1 MFEAATILSV
11 NPADDS
17 VDPLPPAR
25 TWRDR
30 VARAAAAD
38 TGRPRDHSTVERA
51 RRLTDRGVL
60 GARIGFL
67 IIALLGAFAGWTATA
82 ELIRPADTPVHAPL
96 LLAGTVAI
104 PWLIVAL
111 RALMLLAFRRRAM
124 PVLGRLIPLGLVRMI
139 RRGVRQPASSALAE
153 ATARHTSAML
163 ANGSGRRLA
172 SAGGGVFWTVYGIAA
187 IGTIWLSTAR
197 VAYGF
202 GWESSWLSPSLGRSV
217 TRAAVAPIEA
227 VPGFDDLQNLVPVA
241 SPPTAAA
248 DDPEALE
255 LRRAWI
261 TFLTAG
267 IGLYLVIPMG
277 LWTLGNAGLGH
288 WRAERWRPKGVQ
300 IPGAIHVRS
309 TPIACPGT
317 SPPEGS
323 ARIDPPFRI
332 THRVELERPA
342 TAAPLPECLSELEDL
357 GSIDQIADV
366 ERVAGISSRRDLG
379 LVIIAWM
386 PNTPDRGVRRRLR
399 EIAERAAVP
408 PLVILDGGDH
418 LRRAEPP
425 ANVAI
430 RVGDWREALS
440 ELGLE
445 SLDVDL
451 ERSTTSSRA
460 LLLDRISSRS
470 PVTGGKDS
478 PDPARLD
485 GAFAIIGRYLDD
497 SSEAAL
503 PHDDALANCLLDLAR
518 EFDADPNRRS
528 RIHGIDWPGTLHDLI
543 HIDPR
548 DSVRRVE
555 AIRRIGVDLL
565 PRPLQR
571 GATWAGV
578 GGILG
583 VAACAAA
590 ATVAP
595 AVLVAM
601 PGWAGAGAGLAGL
614 LSLVRRTDTPESHHS
629 TDQAGKPELGDA
641 VFAATTTAVLWWAQ
655 TGDEIRTESM
665 LAAVSGPTEDVPL
678 LEDAD
683 AARRWLAATRG
694 RVVQAMETGS

>member
-1 MFEAATILSV
+1 MVEAATILSV

-38 TGRPRDHSTVERA
+38 TGRPLDHSTVERA
-51 RRLTDRGVL
+51 RRLTDRGVI

-96 LLAGTVAI
+96 LLAGTVAL

-124 PVLGRLIPLGLVRMI
+124 PVLGRLIPIGLVRMI
-139 RRGVRQPASSALAE
+139 RRGVRQPASPALAE

-217 TRAAVAPIEA
+217 TRAAAAPID
-227 VPGFDDLQNLVPVA
+227 VLPGFDDLQNLVPVA

-261 TFLTAG
+261 SFLTAG

-309 TPIACPGT
+309 TPVASPGT

-323 ARIDPPFRI
+323 ARTDPPSRI

-342 TAAPLPECLSELEDL
+342 TAAPLPECLAELQDL
-357 GSIDQIADV
+357 GSIDQGADV
-366 ERVAGISSRRDLG
+366 ERVAGISSQRDLG
-379 LVIIAWM
+379 LAIIAWM

-430 RVGDWREALS
+430 RIGDWREALS

-460 LLLDRISSRS
+460 LLFDRISSRS
-470 PVTGGKDS
+470 PVTAGKDS

-528 RIHGIDWPGTLHDLI
+528 MIHGIDWPGTLDDLI

-629 TDQAGKPELGDA
+629 TDQAGKPELGDV
-641 VFAATTTAVLWWAQ
+641 VFSATTTAVLWWAQ
-655 TGDEIRTESM
+655 TGDEIRTEAM
-665 LAAVSGPTEDVPL
+665 LAAVSGPTKDVPL

-694 RVVQAMETGS
+694 RVVQAMETPS